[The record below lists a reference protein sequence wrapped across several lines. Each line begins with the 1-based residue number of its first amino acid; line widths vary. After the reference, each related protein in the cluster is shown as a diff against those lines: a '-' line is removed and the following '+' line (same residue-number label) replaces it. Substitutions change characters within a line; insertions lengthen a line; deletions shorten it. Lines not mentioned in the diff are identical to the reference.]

1 MDSGLYDESED
12 TIKGFKL
19 TRNLTKKERKQK
31 KKKDKALHKSK
42 EDLQQPNIISQ
53 EVSNGFR
60 LEIAF
65 VGNLKLLLK
74 SF

>member
-19 TRNLTKKERKQK
+19 TRNLTKKEKKQK

-65 VGNLKLLLK
+65 VDSLKLLLK